1 MMTDDWAL
9 FKGRNLDVRD
19 KNYARHGKCNSKTSN
34 YCLKTFIFSYRAL
47 KKIFCSKNR
56 EYCVPPLGYQK

>member
-1 MMTDDWAL
+1 MITDDWAL

-47 KKIFCSKNR
+47 KKIFI
-56 EYCVPPLGYQK
+56 LF